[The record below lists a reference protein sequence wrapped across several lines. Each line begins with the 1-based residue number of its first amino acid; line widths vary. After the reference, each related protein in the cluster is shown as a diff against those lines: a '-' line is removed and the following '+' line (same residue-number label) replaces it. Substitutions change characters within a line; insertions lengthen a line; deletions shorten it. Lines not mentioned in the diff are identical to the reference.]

1 MDWST
6 VGSCPKEQ
14 SVHLKTRRQL
24 LTLNEVSG
32 FSLSLPVY
40 SYTSYMR
47 ICNMYAS
54 DDSAT

>member
-32 FSLSLPVY
+32 FSLTQSSRLQLHFLY
-40 SYTSYMR
+40 A
-47 ICNMYAS
+47 NM
-54 DDSAT
+54 